1 MQKILIVIDM
11 QNDFVTGSLGSEAAQ
26 VAAKNIA
33 AHINEYDTVIF
44 TRDTH
49 GPDYLDT
56 LEGKFLPV
64 PHCIKDTEGWEIIP
78 ELVVFSAS
86 QEERYPYIADYLIQN
101 NIPFDAIN
109 EDVLTEK
116 RKPTRKLYYNIL
128 LDDRA
133 GLGSAYTALDMLYS
147 KLEAEGELKT
157 WRT

>member
-64 PHCIKDTEGWEIIP
+64 PHCIKDTEGWEIGKALGIP
-78 ELVVFSAS
+78 DEFIFKAPEDGLSGKTDEDNLGFTYDELDNFLLRGDYPSYDVYKNI
-86 QEERYPYIADYLIQN
+86 EERH
-101 NIPFDAIN
+101 
-109 EDVLTEK
+109 K
-116 RKPTRKLYYNIL
+116 RNLHKVKPMPSCPRYYSTR
-128 LDDRA
+128 DW
-133 GLGSAYTALDMLYS
+133 
-147 KLEAEGELKT
+147 EV
-157 WRT
+157 

>member
-33 AHINEYDTVIF
+33 AH
-44 TRDTH
+44 
-49 GPDYLDT
+49 
-56 LEGKFLPV
+56 
-64 PHCIKDTEGWEIIP
+64 
-78 ELVVFSAS
+78 
-86 QEERYPYIADYLIQN
+86 
-101 NIPFDAIN
+101 IN